1 MIRQTTDS
9 PIKNKKYRAY
19 IDNGKYYDFGL
30 KGSSTYLDHRNIKMR
45 DNYRKRHLG
54 NKAENNLINNLIMSP
69 SLLSYYLL
77 WGPYTELDENIK
89 FLNNLMK

>member
-1 MIRQTTDS
+1 MIRQTTES

-30 KGSSTYLDHRNIKMR
+30 KGSSTYLDHKNIKMR

-54 NKAENNLINNLIMSP
+54 NKNENNLINNLIMSP

>member
-30 KGSSTYLDHRNIKMR
+30 KGSSTYLDHKNIKMR

-54 NKAENNLINNLIMSP
+54 NKNENNLINNLIMSP

>member
-30 KGSSTYLDHRNIKMR
+30 KGSSPYLDHRNIKMR

-54 NKAENNLINNLIMSP
+54 NKFENNLINNLIMSP

-77 WGPYTELDENIK
+77 WGPYTELDENIN

>member
-30 KGSSTYLDHRNIKMR
+30 KGSSTYLDHKNIKMR

-54 NKAENNLINNLIMSP
+54 NKIESNLINNLIMSP

>member
-19 IDNGKYYDFGL
+19 INNGKYYDFGL
-30 KGSSTYLDHRNIKMR
+30 KGSSTYLDHKNIKMR

-54 NKAENNLINNLIMSP
+54 NKV
-69 SLLSYYLL
+69 
-77 WGPYTELDENIK
+77 
-89 FLNNLMK
+89 

>member
-54 NKAENNLINNLIMSP
+54 
-69 SLLSYYLL
+69 
-77 WGPYTELDENIK
+77 IK
-89 FLNNLMK
+89 LKVI

>member
-1 MIRQTTDS
+1 MIRQITDS

-30 KGSSTYLDHRNIKMR
+30 KGSSTYLDHKNIKIR

>member
-1 MIRQTTDS
+1 
-9 PIKNKKYRAY
+9 
-19 IDNGKYYDFGL
+19 
-30 KGSSTYLDHRNIKMR
+30 MR

-54 NKAENNLINNLIMSP
+54 NKIESNLINNLIMSP